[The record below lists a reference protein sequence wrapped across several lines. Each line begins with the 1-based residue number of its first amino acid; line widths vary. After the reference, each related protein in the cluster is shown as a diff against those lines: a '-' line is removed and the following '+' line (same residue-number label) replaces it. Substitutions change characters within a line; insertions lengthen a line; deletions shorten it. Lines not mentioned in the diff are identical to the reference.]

1 MNYQVYSVMNTYKD
15 AKLLSALA
23 LILAIAIAPMSTA
36 AFAQVDTA
44 ASDETD
50 VSTVD
55 ETTVD
60 TEISDTKDDST
71 TVDET
76 RRDEIKVKMD
86 ELREQRADKVAEFKD
101 KVKDTYQD
109 RLRTD
114 VSPDTRPYDV
124 APDRVPDLTFSG
136 KAAGWT
142 IIGGHAWESSTTLN
156 GEAWHIRGDIWKVH
170 SKGTLDVAGRSVDVE
185 LKGFANG
192 HRLTLH
198 GTGYIGDD
206 PIRVFIRGHYAPT
219 VDYGEFALAFT
230 QMGVQNQNTGAKF
243 TMAQV
248 GSVTVKQTG
257 TVPIP
262 EPLPYDT
269 PVELFQ

>member
-1 MNYQVYSVMNTYKD
+1 MNANKD

-23 LILAIAIAPMSTA
+23 LILAIAIVPISTA

-44 ASDETD
+44 TNDMSD

-55 ETTVD
+55 ETTAD
-60 TEISDTKDDST
+60 TEDDSI
-71 TVDET
+71 TVDEST
-76 RRDEIKVKMD
+76 RRDEIKEKMD
-86 ELREQRADKVAEFKD
+86 ELRAERAEKIEEFKD
-101 KVKDTYQD
+101 KVRDTYQD

-136 KAAGWT
+136 DASGWT
-142 IIGGHAWESSTTLN
+142 IIGSHAWKSYTTLN

-170 SKGTLDVAGRSVDVE
+170 SKGTLEVANRSVDVE

-219 VDYGEFALAFT
+219 VDYGEFAIAFT

-248 GSVTVKQTG
+248 GSVTVTPTG
-257 TVPIP
+257 DVSIP

-269 PVELFQ
+269 PVELLQ